1 MKLHTSLG
9 RLRNGLWT
17 IYQTTLNR
25 TRKADTLVGTHLG
38 ATIICGTR
46 SLIGVTGI

>member
-17 IYQTTLNR
+17 IYRTTSNR
-25 TRKADTLVGTHLG
+25 TREADTLVGTHLG
-38 ATIICGTR
+38 APIIYGTR
-46 SLIGVTGI
+46 GRIGATGI